1 MSVLGFDCHFCQYRH
16 LFHGAG
22 DVPEAM
28 SSNRGV
34 SRCNASDMAS
44 PGLFLFALLVWDCFG
59 SGCAIDWRDRDMRD
73 LLPGCASLRWNSN
86 IASIIRM
93 LARVRARVSSP
104 VRSGLRRLGEF
115 HPTGI
120 SAYLVRSAACA
131 VSVVFSK
138 SAARATVASS
148 RIKRETKTEIGS
160 KDSTVRTD

>member
-1 MSVLGFDCHFCQYRH
+1 
-16 LFHGAG
+16 
-22 DVPEAM
+22 
-28 SSNRGV
+28 
-34 SRCNASDMAS
+34 MAS

-73 LLPGCASLRWNSN
+73 LLPGCGSLRWDSN

-93 LARVRARVSSP
+93 LARVRAGVSSP

-131 VSVVFSK
+131 ASVVYSK
-138 SAARATVASS
+138 SARATVASS
-148 RIKRETKTEIGS
+148 RIKRETKSEIGS
-160 KDSTVRTD
+160 QKRVDRANRLA

>member
-1 MSVLGFDCHFCQYRH
+1 
-16 LFHGAG
+16 
-22 DVPEAM
+22 
-28 SSNRGV
+28 
-34 SRCNASDMAS
+34 MAS

-86 IASIIRM
+86 FASIIRM

-104 VRSGLRRLGEF
+104 VRSGLRRVGDF
-115 HPTGI
+115 DATGI
-120 SAYLVRSAACA
+120 LADLIRSAAYA
-131 VSVVFSK
+131 ASVVYSK

-148 RIKRETKTEIGS
+148 RIKRETKSEIGS

>member
-1 MSVLGFDCHFCQYRH
+1 MCVLGFDCHFCQYRH

-73 LLPGCASLRWNSN
+73 LLPGCGSLRWDSN

-93 LARVRARVSSP
+93 LARVRAGVSSP
-104 VRSGLRRLGEF
+104 VRSGLRRMVDLD
-115 HPTGI
+115 
-120 SAYLVRSAACA
+120 A
-131 VSVVFSK
+131 
-138 SAARATVASS
+138 S
-148 RIKRETKTEIGS
+148 RILTNLVKCATAA
-160 KDSTVRTD
+160 